1 MLVLALAD
9 TSLLN
14 LTFVLSPEISSR
26 ESCWSAIRRGK
37 RLLLDVKGGYLQSW
51 K

>member
-26 ESCWSAIRRGK
+26 RVMLECH
-37 RLLLDVKGGYLQSW
+37 
-51 K
+51 